1 MKKTGKISLLA
12 FALTF
17 AVIPLLSQTAPSGK
31 PSFEVVSIKPS
42 APNLGIRGG
51 GPRGDR
57 YTMSGAS
64 LRMLLQQGYSKANS
78 MPLFGQLQIIGGP
91 SWIDSD
97 RYDINAKADCSGG
110 TITREQLQLM
120 IQSMLE
126 DRFQL
131 KSHMET
137 RELPIYNLVVGKDG
151 PKVKK
156 SEDQTPPPL
165 MAAGPPLPCGPAPA
179 VPPVPLPPPPPPPVP
194 GQAGAPFNF
203 SSLPRGAMVMMMNPT
218 SGMTMAASGAPI
230 TNLIGMLQQQ
240 AGRPVI
246 DKTDLKGLFDF
257 KLNFLPENLPNGF
270 GPGNPFLPPGGAPV
284 APPGALPP
292 STATDP
298 VPSLFT
304 AVQEQL
310 GLRLESAKGPVDVL
324 IVDSVQKPTEN

>member
-1 MKKTGKISLLA
+1 MKKTGKMSLLA
-12 FALTF
+12 FAFTF

-31 PSFEVVSIKPS
+31 PSFEVISIKPS

-57 YTMSGAS
+57 YMMSGAS
-64 LRMLLQQGYSKANS
+64 LRMLLQQGYSKANNT
-78 MPLFGQLQIIGGP
+78 PLGGQLQIIGGP

-110 TITREQLQLM
+110 TMTREQLQLM

-151 PKVKK
+151 PKMKK
-156 SEDQTPPPL
+156 SEDQTPPPF
-165 MAAGPPLPCGPAPA
+165 MASGPPLPCGPALA
-179 VPPVPLPPPPPPPVP
+179 VPPVPLPPPPPPPAP
-194 GQAGAPFNF
+194 GQPGAPFNF

-257 KLNFLPENLPNGF
+257 KLNFLPENLPGGF
-270 GPGNPFLPPGGAPV
+270 GLGAPLQPPGGGPITT
-284 APPGALPP
+284 PFGAAPP
-292 STATDP
+292 STAVDP
-298 VPSLFT
+298 V
-304 AVQEQL
+304 
-310 GLRLESAKGPVDVL
+310 
-324 IVDSVQKPTEN
+324 